1 MKGIIIKSKL
11 SIVLLN
17 WNGHLDTVECL
28 DSLKNLDF
36 TDFNIYLVDN
46 DSETESVEYIN
57 DYLKNQGYYSY
68 ETITCGQLN
77 DYTGDVDLLFILN
90 DVNAGFAG
98 GNNVALEYLIKNDV
112 CDYVLL
118 LNNDT
123 VVSSDLIDGLFDKY
137 GQEDNVGF
145 VGATHYY
152 YDDKASIQTVGGG
165 TIDWNHGEC
174 MAIRQKSQYDS
185 YDFITGSCVFMPIS
199 VLREV
204 GPISTEYFMYWE
216 DVDWSTVACKKGY
229 ELKVSDY
236 GCIYHKEGS
245 SIKSLSRIY
254 YHTANRILFMKK
266 FSDEKIYRR
275 FIIYIVLYVLKES
288 SLNVLKN
295 REYSKTLLKG
305 LLKGLKIKRRQIPS
319 QDI

>member
-17 WNGHLDTVECL
+17 WNGHEDTVECL
-28 DSLKNLDF
+28 DSLKNLNY

-46 DSETESVEYIN
+46 NSESESVEYIK
-57 DYLKNQGYYSY
+57 DYLKNQDYYSY
-68 ETITCGQLN
+68 ETITSRQLN
-77 DYTGDVDLLFILN
+77 DYGGNVNLLFILN
-90 DVNAGFAG
+90 NVNAGFAG
-98 GNNVALEYLIKNDV
+98 GNNVALDYLIKNDV

-123 VVSSDLIDGLFDKY
+123 IVSSDFIDGLFDKY
-137 GQEDNVGF
+137 NEDDNTAF

-152 YDDKASIQTVGGG
+152 YDQRRSVQTVGGG
-165 TIDWNHGEC
+165 IIDWDHGEC
-174 MAIRQKSQYDS
+174 MAIRQKDQYDS
-185 YDFITGSCVFMPIS
+185 YDYITGSCIFMPIDI
-199 VLREV
+199 LREV

-216 DVDWSTVACKKGY
+216 DVDWSTVARKKGY
-229 ELKVSDY
+229 DLKVSDY

-266 FSDEKIYRR
+266 FCDEKMYDKFR
-275 FIIYIVLYVLKES
+275 IYIILYVLKEAFANFIKDS
-288 SLNVLKN
+288 
-295 REYSKTLLKG
+295 EYSKTLIRG
-305 LLKGLKIKRRQIPS
+305 LITGLKA
-319 QDI
+319 